1 MLFLYNLI
9 VFQIPTLLA
18 HVAVAAP
25 FFGRNNY
32 YNTQKVLQVAN
43 EYMKNG
49 FTFSYFFTLSI
60 SHSLTISHCF
70 IFLCVHSLFMDDD
83 GTSSVLQSYKLATKL
98 PQTFIIISF
107 YCICEILF
115 YLILF
120 SFLLRSC
127 HLQPK

>member
-49 FTFSYFFTLSI
+49 FTFSSFLTLSI
-60 SHSLTISHCF
+60 SYSLTFPI
-70 IFLCVHSLFMDDD
+70 VLFF
-83 GTSSVLQSYKLATKL
+83 VC
-98 PQTFIIISF
+98 TFSF
-107 YCICEILF
+107 YG
-115 YLILF
+115 
-120 SFLLRSC
+120 
-127 HLQPK
+127 

>member
-9 VFQIPTLLA
+9 VFHIPTLLA

-49 FTFSYFFTLSI
+49 FTFSSFFTHFPIVLFFCVCTF
-60 SHSLTISHCF
+60 SLF
-70 IFLCVHSLFMDDD
+70 FMDDG

-115 YLILF
+115 YYLILF
-120 SFLLRSC
+120 SFLLHLLRSC